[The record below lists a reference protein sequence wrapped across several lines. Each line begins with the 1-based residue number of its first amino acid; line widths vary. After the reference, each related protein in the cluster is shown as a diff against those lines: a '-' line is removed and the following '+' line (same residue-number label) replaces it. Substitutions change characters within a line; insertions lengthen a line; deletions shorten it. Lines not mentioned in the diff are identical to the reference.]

1 MEVIITNK
9 ILTYT
14 NNNYTIDINDLFII
28 DGVKVM
34 VRELFTLN
42 DEMYISY
49 INDQVNDLLI
59 EKANDFIEN
68 NKNYFNSVTKSLITT
83 NNESNCGCGC
93 GS

>member
-14 NNNYTIDINDLFII
+14 NNNYTIDINDLFTLN
-28 DGVKVM
+28 DTMVM
-34 VRELFTLN
+34 VKELFTLN

-49 INDQVNDLLI
+49 IDDQGNGLLI

-93 GS
+93 

>member
-14 NNNYTIDINDLFII
+14 NDGYTIDINDLFTIN
-28 DGVKVM
+28 GVKVM

-59 EKANDFIEN
+59 EKANDFIKN

-83 NNESNCGCGC
+83 NNESDCGCGK
-93 GS
+93 

>member
-14 NNNYTIDINDLFII
+14 NNNYTIDINDLFTLN
-28 DGVKVM
+28 DTMVM
-34 VRELFTLN
+34 VKELFTLN

-49 INDQVNDLLI
+49 IDNQDSGLLI

-83 NNESNCGCGC
+83 NNESNCGCG
-93 GS
+93 S

>member
-1 MEVIITNK
+1 MEVILTNK

-14 NNNYTIDINDLFII
+14 NNGFTIDVNDLFTLN
-28 DGVKVM
+28 DAKVI

-42 DEMYISY
+42 GEMYISY
-49 INDQVNDLLI
+49 INDQINDLLI

-68 NKNYFNSVTKSLITT
+68 NKNYFNSVVKSIITT

-93 GS
+93 EN

>member
-93 GS
+93 

>member
-14 NNNYTIDINDLFII
+14 NNNYTIDINDLFTI

-83 NNESNCGCGC
+83 NNESDCGCGK
-93 GS
+93 

>member
-83 NNESNCGCGC
+83 NNESNCGCG
-93 GS
+93 S